1 VGLFAFREDLMS
13 EDKQFDIYP
22 ELDEQ
27 GKLEAQK
34 LINRF
39 KKKMLETAEDVLG
52 NLYCDVAVHIETDS
66 WTNYRN
72 KMMDGLMNYGNQT
85 PLKKELYEKLRE
97 KLLHDY
103 APQIIDDL
111 NKDLLD
117 EIAEL
122 KRQIESMQH
131 NHY

>member
-1 VGLFAFREDLMS
+1 MCG
-13 EDKQFDIYP
+13 DKQFDIFP

-34 LINRF
+34 LIDRF
-39 KKKMLETAEDVLG
+39 KENMMKIAEEVLG
-52 NLYCDVAVHIETDS
+52 DLYCDVVVHIETDS

-72 KMMDGLMNYGNQT
+72 KMMDGLMDYGNQT
-85 PLKKELYEKLRE
+85 LLKQKSYRALRG

-103 APQIIDDL
+103 APKIIDDL

>member
-1 VGLFAFREDLMS
+1 MDTN
-13 EDKQFDIYP
+13 KQFDMCP

-34 LINRF
+34 LIDRF
-39 KKKMLETAEDVLG
+39 KEKMLETAEDVLG

-72 KMMDGLMNYGNQT
+72 KMMDGLMDYGNQAL
-85 PLKKELYEKLRE
+85 LKRKLYKKLRE

-103 APQIIDDL
+103 APQIIDDI

-122 KRQIESMQH
+122 KRQIESLQR
-131 NHY
+131 NYF